1 MWCGVLVVP
10 RTVILLAMALLIW
23 VLAPGA
29 AEAQPVRR
37 DVVVIF
43 DSKYE
48 QTPTHTQVHMRVE
61 FPLNHLGYR
70 LVYRDI
76 RQGLPDASTMATAAA
91 VLTWFHYEIDGYTA
105 YLVWLNQMSDKGIKI
120 IILGSLGAPLSPDT
134 MRLTNRIFAKMGLRV
149 TGEFASTVLD
159 AKVASLDSDLM
170 EFERKIDPVPN
181 EHALVE
187 RAGTT
192 ARIGLEYALRFEGHE
207 RHSIVAAVGPGGG
220 YVAHGFIVHG
230 DATTGAARW
239 ILNPL
244 TFFKEALGAPLFP
257 IPDTTTVSGR
267 RLYFSHVDGD
277 GWNNGVQME
286 GYRPRRGIAEPAAK
300 STMPGRTI
308 YFSHIDGDGWTNAV
322 QTGRPHSEQVKA
334 SQMMLR
340 ELIEPYPDLPVS
352 VGLVAEDADQEL
364 GGGQQAMETA
374 RLIFALPQV
383 EVASHT
389 CTHPFNWE
397 FFANYSRDAEYS
409 LIVQGERPNRDLAG
423 RLMAA
428 IGAANA
434 AEARRSRYLAGGNHA
449 PRAFLRDPFSIDR
462 EVTHALQ
469 VTQGLSPEGKRVA
482 LYLWSGNTRPFESI
496 VRATRQAGVRN
507 MNGGDTRFDAQ
518 HPSLA
523 YIAPLSRVVGGERQI
538 YAVNSNENTYT
549 NLWTAHFH
557 GFRQLRET
565 LERTELPR
573 RLKGVNVYYH
583 TYSAERR
590 ASLEAVRF
598 HLDWARE
605 AKLAPIKASHYAA
618 IADGFFSARIE
629 QTGERRWTIGERD
642 GLQTLRFDQPGDL
655 IPDLGASVG
664 VLGANS
670 HAGSLYVALDASA
683 AIATLVLRP
692 RSAVMQPAFP
702 LASLRESRWQV
713 RQMRREACGLQFV
726 AEGYGNGE
734 FVFDHLPQGP
744 LTITARRQGQ
754 VLETVSSQAD
764 AHGSLNFSLALRAF
778 EPVDIEVRCG
788 VKS

>member
-1 MWCGVLVVP
+1 MLRTVVLV
-10 RTVILLAMALLIW
+10 AMAMIW
-23 VLAPGA
+23 VLASGTA
-29 AEAQPVRR
+29 GAQPVRR

-43 DSKYE
+43 DSE
-48 QTPTHTQVHMRVE
+48 REPTPTHTQVHMRVE

-76 RQGLPDASTMATAAA
+76 RQGLPDAQTMASAAA
-91 VLTWFHYEIDGYTA
+91 VLTWFHYELDGYQA
-105 YLVWLNQMSDKGIKI
+105 YFVWLSRMSDQGIKVI
-120 IILGSLGAPLSPDT
+120 VLGSLGGPLSPDT
-134 MRLTNRIFAKMGLRV
+134 MRLTNRIFGRMGLRF
-149 TGEFASTVLD
+149 TGEFVSTVLD
-159 AKVASLDSDLM
+159 AKVANVDRELM

-187 RAGTT
+187 RVGST
-192 ARIGLEYALRFEGHE
+192 AQVGLEYALRFEGRE
-207 RHSIVAAVGPGGG
+207 RNSIVAAVGPGGG
-220 YVAHGFIVHG
+220 YVAHGFIIHG

-244 TFFKEALGAPLFP
+244 AFFHKALGQPFFP
-257 IPDTTTVSGR
+257 VPDTTTVSGR

-286 GYRPRRGIAEPAAK
+286 RYRPRRGTLAPSAQSSA
-300 STMPGRTI
+300 PGRTI
-308 YFSHIDGDGWTNAV
+308 YFSHIDGDGWNNAV
-322 QTGRPHSEQVKA
+322 QTGRPRSEQVTA

-352 VGLVAEDADQEL
+352 VGLVAEDTDQEL
-364 GGGQQAMETA
+364 GGGQQAIETA
-374 RLIFALPQV
+374 RRIFALPQV

-389 CTHPFNWE
+389 CTHPFNWD
-397 FFANYSRDAEYS
+397 FFASYSREAEYD
-409 LIVQGERPNRDLAG
+409 LIIQGERPKKDLAT
-423 RLMAA
+423 RLMEA
-428 IGAANA
+428 IGLANT
-434 AEARRSRYLAGGNHA
+434 AEARRARYLAGGSHA

-469 VTQGLSPEGKRVA
+469 VTQALAPEGKRAA
-482 LYLWSGNTRPFESI
+482 LYLWSGNTRPFENI
-496 VRATRQAGVRN
+496 IRATRQAGVRN
-507 MNGGDTRFDAQ
+507 INGGDTRFDAQ

-523 YIAPLSRVVGGERQI
+523 YVAPLSRVVGGERQI

-590 ASLEAVRF
+590 ASLDAVRS

-629 QTGERRWTIGERD
+629 QTSERRWTIGERD
-642 GLQTLRFDQPGDL
+642 GLQTLRFDQPDDL
-655 IPDLGASVG
+655 VPDLAASIG

-670 HAGSLYVALDASA
+670 HGGSLYVALDASVA
-683 AIATLVLRP
+683 TATLALKPRNAIARYSVATT
-692 RSAVMQPAFP
+692 
-702 LASLRESRWQV
+702 SLRESRWQV
-713 RQMRREACGLQFV
+713 RSMKREACGLQFV
-726 AEGYGNGE
+726 AEGYGAGE
-734 FVFDHLPQGP
+734 FVFDHLPQG
-744 LTITARRQGQ
+744 LMTITARRNGE
-754 VLETVSSQAD
+754 VLERVSSRVD
-764 AHGSLNFSLALRAF
+764 GEGSLAFSLALRAF
-778 EPVDIEVRCG
+778 EPVEIEMRCG
-788 VKS
+788 GKS

>member
-1 MWCGVLVVP
+1 ML
-10 RTVILLAMALLIW
+10 RRVILAAIALVIGA
-23 VLAPGA
+23 LAPGGA
-29 AEAQPVRR
+29 IALPVKR

-43 DSKYE
+43 DSE
-48 QTPTHTQVHMRVE
+48 REPTPTNTPVHMRAE

-76 RQGLPDASTMATAAA
+76 RQGLPDDETMASAAA
-91 VLTWFHYEIDGYTA
+91 VLTWFHYEIEGYAT
-105 YLVWLNQMSDKGIKI
+105 YFVWLNRVAERGIKVI
-120 IILGSLGAPLSPDT
+120 VLGSLGGPLSPDT
-134 MRLTNRIFAKMGLRV
+134 MRLTNRIFERMGLRF
-149 TGEFASTVLD
+149 TGDFVSTALEAEVLT
-159 AKVASLDSDLM
+159 LDRELM

-187 RAGTT
+187 RAGGNG
-192 ARIGLEYALRFEGHE
+192 RIALEYRLRFEGRE
-207 RHSIVAAVGPGGG
+207 RNSVVAAVGPGGG
-220 YVAHGFIVHG
+220 YVAHGFVIHG
-230 DATTGAARW
+230 DVATGAARW
-239 ILNPL
+239 IVNPFA
-244 TFFKEALGAPLFP
+244 FFEAALGKITFP
-257 IPDTTTVSGR
+257 VPDTTTVSGR

-286 GYRPRRGIAEPAAK
+286 RYRVRRGTSAPTAQSA
-300 STMPGRTI
+300 TPGRTI
-308 YFSHIDGDGWTNAV
+308 YFSHIDGDGWNNAV
-322 QTGRPHSEQVKA
+322 QTGRPRTEQVTA

-352 VGLVAEDADQEL
+352 VGLVAEDTDAEL
-364 GGGQQAMETA
+364 GGGRQAIETA
-374 RLIFALPQV
+374 RRIFALPQV

-389 CTHPFNWE
+389 CTHPFNWD
-397 FFANYSRDAEYS
+397 FFANYSRDAEYD
-409 LIVQGERPNRDLAG
+409 LIMQGERPKKDLSS
-423 RLMAA
+423 RLLEA
-428 IGAANA
+428 IGLANA
-434 AEARRSRYLAGGNHA
+434 AEARRARYLAGGSHA

-469 VTQGLSPEGKRVA
+469 VTGDLAPPGKRPA
-482 LYLWSGNTRPFESI
+482 LYLWSGNTRPFETI

-523 YIAPLSRVVGGERQI
+523 YVAPLSRVVGGERQI

-590 ASLEAVRF
+590 ASLEAVRS
-598 HLDWARE
+598 HLDWARD

-618 IADGFFSARIE
+618 IADGFFSAKIAE
-629 QTGERRWTIGERD
+629 TGRNRWTIAERD
-642 GLQTLRFDQPGDL
+642 GLQTLRFDQPGTL
-655 IPDLGASVG
+655 IPDLSASVG

-670 HAGSLYVALDASA
+670 HAGSLYVALDASVPVVS
-683 AIATLVLRP
+683 LVLKP
-692 RSAVMQPAFP
+692 QIPSIQPIFAT
-702 LASLRESRWQV
+702 ASLRESRWQV
-713 RQMRREACGLQFV
+713 RSMRRESCGMRFL

-734 FVFDHLPQGP
+734 FVFDHLP
-744 LTITARRQGQ
+744 AGQ
-754 VLETVSSQAD
+754 VAITVRREGAVLHTERATVAAD
-764 AHGSLNFSLALRAF
+764 NSLTFSLPLRAY
-778 EPVDIEVRCG
+778 EPVEVELRCG
-788 VKS
+788 AKS